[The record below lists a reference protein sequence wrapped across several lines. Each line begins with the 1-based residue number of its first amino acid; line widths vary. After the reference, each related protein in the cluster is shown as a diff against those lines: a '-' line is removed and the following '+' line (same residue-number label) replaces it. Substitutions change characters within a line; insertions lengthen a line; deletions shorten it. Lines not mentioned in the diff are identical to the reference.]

1 MTKSEVLKLNDPSAI
16 WEEMQKNPILKA
28 DGDVWLHV
36 TRLTVKINRE
46 RSQQMYGDPET
57 YLYMDP
63 LKKN

>member
-36 TRLTVKINRE
+36 TRLTAKINRE

-57 YLYMDP
+57 YLYMDL

>member
-36 TRLTVKINRE
+36 TRLTEKINRE

-57 YLYMDP
+57 YLYMDS

>member
-36 TRLTVKINRE
+36 TRLTAKINRE
-46 RSQQMYGDPET
+46 RSQQMY
-57 YLYMDP
+57 
-63 LKKN
+63 